1 MNHDG
6 SSFFRFVQ
14 RPLGGIPHF
23 RHIMTHPNG
32 MMQVSTNGM
41 MLKGSGK
48 LAMEP
53 WFLSLLHSGY
63 IAGLSPWTP
72 WIAGGWSW
80 LWQNRSN
87 PTSCHSVLEPVPFH
101 PAQLD
106 HGPSQLWGKCVASHF
121 KGTCAKKPQSLLS
134 LLFKNYYSF
143 KGSHVKNL
151 CTIVCYSLSVSSQ
164 HVPFSHL
171 FGGSNFLLHHSA
183 ISPYPGLGRTCSLAN
198 KGRAVENDYM

>member
-72 WIAGGWSW
+72 LDSRW
-80 LWQNRSN
+80 L
-87 PTSCHSVLEPVPFH
+87 VVVMAEPEQPNELSFG
-101 PAQLD
+101 AE
-106 HGPSQLWGKCVASHF
+106 AS
-121 KGTCAKKPQSLLS
+121 
-134 LLFKNYYSF
+134 
-143 KGSHVKNL
+143 
-151 CTIVCYSLSVSSQ
+151 SVSSGA
-164 HVPFSHL
+164 VGPWTFAAVREVC
-171 FGGSNFLLHHSA
+171 G
-183 ISPYPGLGRTCSLAN
+183 ISFQGNMCKETAEFT
-198 KGRAVENDYM
+198 KFTI